1 MGVFEDFI
9 ECDGEIRDN
18 SWIEWDHYLI
28 PNESDFL
35 RELTRR
41 VLAILRHCLKCT
53 TLDGC
58 YFIQWNCPEFPQHEK
73 CDCVKTN
80 ISSIKVKNK
89 ARSEMQVEKL
99 SRYIFSDDQHS
110 KGKNKIFYGLGFGEK
125 DIDFLLLEYK
135 KQALANYLSGNYT
148 LKAADI
154 YGQRISI
161 PIMLNDKCIL
171 SGWIVE
177 PEGKIRNITPFG
189 GWAK

>member
-1 MGVFEDFI
+1 MTA
-9 ECDGEIRDN
+9 
-18 SWIEWDHYLI
+18 S
-28 PNESDFL
+28 
-35 RELTRR
+35 
-41 VLAILRHCLKCT
+41 K
-53 TLDGC
+53 
-58 YFIQWNCPEFPQHEK
+58 Q
-73 CDCVKTN
+73 N

-110 KGKNKIFYGLGFGEK
+110 KGKNKIFYGLGFSEK

-135 KQALANYLSGNYT
+135 KQALANYLSGNYI
-148 LKAADI
+148 LKDADI

-177 PEGKIRNITPFG
+177 PEGKIRNTTPFG

>member
-41 VLAILRHCLKCT
+41 VLAILRNCLKCT
-53 TLDGC
+53 ALDGC

-89 ARSEMQVEKL
+89 ARSEMQVEK
-99 SRYIFSDDQHS
+99 
-110 KGKNKIFYGLGFGEK
+110 
-125 DIDFLLLEYK
+125 
-135 KQALANYLSGNYT
+135 T
-148 LKAADI
+148 
-154 YGQRISI
+154 I
-161 PIMLNDKCIL
+161 P
-171 SGWIVE
+171 VYFF
-177 PEGKIRNITPFG
+177 R
-189 GWAK
+189 